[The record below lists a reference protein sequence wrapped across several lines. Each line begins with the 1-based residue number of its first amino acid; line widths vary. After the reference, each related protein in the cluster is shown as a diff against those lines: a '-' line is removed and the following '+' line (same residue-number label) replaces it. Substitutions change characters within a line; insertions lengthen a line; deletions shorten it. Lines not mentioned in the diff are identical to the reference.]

1 MFGSIMLNYRSF
13 CTPIALFCYR
23 ELFGGATSGINFDK
37 YEDIPVEATGEDCP
51 NHINEVRLMNYSYDI
66 ILILNFLFQS

>member
-1 MFGSIMLNYRSF
+1 MEMKTFSL
-13 CTPIALFCYR
+13 TLHR

-51 NHINEVRLMNYSYDI
+51 PHINEVRTSI
-66 ILILNFLFQS
+66 IAQTHVCAGHFLPHDPFQ